1 LCLGVDK
8 NTIYA
13 NIMTVRNKPY
23 SNIGNYMLDKL
34 KEIAK
39 DFGYGLLVTA
49 GIVGVMYGVILL
61 LELLT
66 FTKEQGSNIIL
77 GICMLFLVYTFGG
90 LLRFNRQK

>member
-1 LCLGVDK
+1 MCLGVDK

>member
-1 LCLGVDK
+1 
-8 NTIYA
+8 
-13 NIMTVRNKPY
+13 
-23 SNIGNYMLDKL
+23 MLDKF

-39 DFGYGLLVTA
+39 DFSYGLVVTA

-77 GICMLFLVYTFGG
+77 GLCMLFLIYTFGG
-90 LLRFNRQK
+90 LLRFNRK

>member
-1 LCLGVDK
+1 
-8 NTIYA
+8 
-13 NIMTVRNKPY
+13 
-23 SNIGNYMLDKL
+23 MLYKL
-34 KEIAK
+34 TEIAK

-77 GICMLFLVYTFGG
+77 GLCMLYLVYTFGG